1 MPRPLPLS
9 DPTAARK
16 TLVHRFAARAD
27 RLRQLYTRFGMR
39 SRRVFLVWTQAT
51 GEERGAGSEVVM
63 ARREL
68 LPTPK
73 VSDATGITRRPI
85 SIGEIPDG
93 SVRLEQVSAGAYT
106 EDNLRG
112 LSVPQDY
119 TIGMPQPGTSQY
131 LGGTAGNPLVGQPFD
146 FFYEI
151 VEDGRGDIPAARMRF
166 RLLASPW
173 RSESQMYWGIYL
185 QPMSGA
191 LDRAGNPTDVVDDV
205 TEE

>member
-1 MPRPLPLS
+1 MPRPLPLPS
-9 DPTAARK
+9 PTAARK

-39 SRRVFLVWTQAT
+39 SRRVFLVWTVAA
-51 GEERGAGSEVVM
+51 GEERGAGSESVI

-112 LSVPQDY
+112 KSIPQDY
-119 TIGMPQPGTSQY
+119 AQGMPQPGSSQQ
-131 LGGTAGNPLVGQPFD
+131 LGGTDGNPLVVQPFD

-151 VEDGRGDIPAARMRF
+151 VEDGRGDDPAARSRF

-173 RSESQMYWGIYL
+173 RNESGMYWGIYL
-185 QPMSGA
+185 QPMSGP
-191 LDRAGNPTDVVDDV
+191 LDRMGNPTYSEDDV
-205 TEE
+205 TDE